1 MSDIYERCSF
11 FTKAE
16 FKMGP
21 QKTMQ
26 NCRSHCVAQ
35 IGELFLIFQ
44 AGLELN
50 FTSATLCKA
59 VSWWK
64 ASSHHYARSASVSLL
79 LIFPLDKQ
87 TPPTP
92 EEMGRCDS
100 VYLSEVGDTQVVVFK
115 HGKME

>member
-26 NCRSHCVAQ
+26 NCRSHCIAQ
-35 IGELFLIFQ
+35 IGEFRLVIFQ
-44 AGLELN
+44 AGLELY

-59 VSWWK
+59 VSWW
-64 ASSHHYARSASVSLL
+64 
-79 LIFPLDKQ
+79 
-87 TPPTP
+87 
-92 EEMGRCDS
+92 
-100 VYLSEVGDTQVVVFK
+100 
-115 HGKME
+115 